1 MKKPLVGNYL
11 DSYLCVYMTKKMVDQ
26 EESAI
31 LIADRWRTMI
41 NQKLLRLAF
50 IADIEFL
57 NIVNID
63 DYTCAKEERSK

>member
-1 MKKPLVGNYL
+1 
-11 DSYLCVYMTKKMVDQ
+11 MTKKMVDQ